1 MPSPALAGIRVLD
14 LSRVLAGPLTGQM
27 LADLGAEVIKIE
39 RPGVGD
45 DSRTYGPP
53 FLADRQ
59 GEPTDTAAFYL
70 ACNRNKQSLTIDHST
85 PAGQDLIREL
95 AARSDVLIENFRT
108 GTLAKYGLDYASL
121 HEVNPRL
128 VYLSIT
134 GFGQTGPYAERP
146 GYDGVFQAMSGMMS
160 VSGHPEEPMKVGVS
174 MVDILTSLY
183 ASTAVLAALRHRD
196 RRDGDGDGVGNGNGK
211 RDSGE
216 GQHIDLSLLDCG
228 LASLSHFAMN
238 YLISGDVPV
247 RRGNGGFGGVPSQA
261 FQCADRPIF
270 LVAGNDRQF
279 RAFCTA
285 AGRPDLP
292 EDPRFADTP
301 GRIANRESLLPVL
314 AELFR
319 ARPRDEW
326 LDLLAAHDVPAGPV
340 NEMPEVFADPQIR
353 HRGMLVH
360 IEDPK
365 AGTIPMPANPLRFSG
380 TPIENYVHPPRL
392 GEHTDEVLNRVLGL
406 TEAEVT
412 GLRER
417 GVV

>member
-1 MPSPALAGIRVLD
+1 MPSAALAGVRVLD
-14 LSRVLAGPLTGQM
+14 LSRVLAGPLAGQL

-70 ACNRNKQSLTIDHST
+70 ACNRNKQSVTVDHST
-85 PAGQDLIREL
+85 PAGQRLIREL
-95 AARSDVLIENFRT
+95 AAHCDVLIENFRT
-108 GTLAKYGLDYASL
+108 GTLAKYGLDYESL
-121 HEVNPRL
+121 REVNPRL

-146 GYDGVFQAMSGMMS
+146 GYDGVFQAMCGMMS
-160 VSGHPEEPMKVGVS
+160 VSGHPEEPMKVGIS

-196 RRDGDGDGVGNGNGK
+196 QGDDVDRGGGRNGSG
-211 RDSGE
+211 SGE

-238 YLISGDVPV
+238 YLVSGEVPV

-279 RAFCTA
+279 RAFCAA
-285 AGRPDLP
+285 AGRPELP
-292 EDPRFADTP
+292 DDPRFADTP
-301 GRIANRESLLPVL
+301 GRIAHREALLPIL
-314 AELFR
+314 AEVFR
-319 ARPRDEW
+319 SRPRDEW
-326 LDLLAAHDVPAGPV
+326 LALLAKHDVPAGPV
-340 NEMPEVFADPQIR
+340 NELPEVFADPQIR
-353 HRGMLVH
+353 HRGMLVQV
-360 IEDPK
+360 EDPE
-365 AGTIPMPANPLRFSG
+365 AGTIPMPANPMRFSA
-380 TPIENYVHPPRL
+380 TPIEGYEHPPRL
-392 GEHTDEVLNRVLGL
+392 GEHTGEVLGRVLGL
-406 TEAEVT
+406 TAAEVDE
-412 GLRER
+412 LHQR